1 MQACFLNANNILI
14 YLLVYIG
21 AQGQKKPK
29 IRQIKE
35 SRFTVYIYMNF
46 NGGQVSICNG
56 HNLPGKNFR
65 LNEHLLIFEIDI
77 LSMQGLWKKKVHSQ
91 EYFSLQIIKIILI
104 TLIHAAVS
112 VRLKGIK
119 QEHATEYRLLFTCF
133 WNKILAS
140 IANEKI
146 CTFHW
151 QKFYPIVF
159 NKSVFFLSLPTHSSE
174 LVPLQNNMIRTGL
187 QNVS

>member
-56 HNLPGKNFR
+56 HNLPGKIFR
-65 LNEHLLIFEIDI
+65 PNEHLLIFDS
-77 LSMQGLWKKKVHSQ
+77 LSMQVLLKKKVHSQ

-104 TLIHAAVS
+104 TLIHAVVS

-133 WNKILAS
+133 
-140 IANEKI
+140 
-146 CTFHW
+146 
-151 QKFYPIVF
+151 
-159 NKSVFFLSLPTHSSE
+159 
-174 LVPLQNNMIRTGL
+174 
-187 QNVS
+187 